1 MADTNTQIQIKREPA
16 VPAMNLDWP
25 ASFTTLRQNINRLFD
40 DFGWPDFRSMISV
53 PVPTVAL
60 TTTFPV
66 APPMDLVERDGEY
79 EVQAELPGLAL
90 DDVEVSVS
98 EGMLNIKGEKSTARE
113 EDKAGYHLQERSFG
127 EFRRSFRL
135 PASVEA
141 GKIEASMKD
150 GVLKIRLPK
159 SAEAKQ
165 QERKIEVKAA

>member
-1 MADTNTQIQIKREPA
+1 MADTNTQIQVKREPA
-16 VPAMNLDWP
+16 TPATNLDWP
-25 ASFTTLRQNINRLFD
+25 AGFTALRQNINRLFD
-40 DFGWPDFRSMISV
+40 DFGWPDFRSMMSI
-53 PVPTVAL
+53 PIPTLAL
-60 TTTFPV
+60 NTAFPV

-79 EVQAELPGLAL
+79 EVQAELPGLGL

-98 EGMLNIKGEKSTARE
+98 EGMLNIKGEKSTERK

-141 GKIEASMKD
+141 DKIEASMKD
-150 GVLKIRLPK
+150 GILKVKLPK
-159 SAEAKQ
+159 SAQAKE